1 WGALSAE
8 GAGPDLLPRAVCGAN
23 QDRQLTVQFAV
34 DDLWIGQRLGPTL
47 LEQVDG
53 ELRPVGFGLAAVQ
66 RARVPKLPGALMPG
80 VVDRHVHLGLV
91 DAAALTNSA
100 VLEVHDLGWV
110 PRIARGWKIDPPT
123 GGLVKIAGPFLTAVG
138 GYPSDRAWAPPGSVC
153 ELAGP
158 ADGVR
163 AVDEAAAHGHDL
175 IKLVLHSGGPLLD
188 DATLVAVIRA
198 AHRRHLP
205 VGVHA
210 EGEGQARRAF
220 EAGADILVHVP
231 WTELVPDELLRG
243 MAGSTRWTSTFAIHA
258 DGERER
264 ALDNAR
270 RFIRLGGR
278 LDYGTDMGNDM
289 YRGVMPVG
297 PRPEEITALGQAGL
311 TGGALL
317 ESLTGSPHRRLLA
330 AAAVYAPLPL
340 PYSAAEV
347 AVWLKQA
354 HRLVHVLKEGAI
366 A

>member
-1 WGALSAE
+1 VTLGM
-8 GAGPDLLPRAVCGAN
+8 R
-23 QDRQLTVQFAV
+23 FAV
-34 DDLWIGQRLGPTL
+34 ADLWIGQRLGPTL
-47 LEQVDG
+47 LEQVDD
-53 ELRPVGFGLAAVQ
+53 ELRPVGFGLVAVQ
-66 RARVPKLPGALMPG
+66 RAGVPRLTGALMPG
-80 VVDRHVHLGLV
+80 IIDRHVHLGLV
-91 DAAALTNSA
+91 DAAALADTP
-100 VLEVHDLGWV
+100 VVEVHDLGWV
-110 PRIARGWKIDPPT
+110 PRIARGWKSDPPT
-123 GGLVKIAGPFLTAVG
+123 GGLVKIAGPFLTALG
-138 GYPSDRAWAPPGSVC
+138 GYPSDRTWAPSGSVR

-188 DATLVAVIRA
+188 DATLVAVVRA
-198 AHRRHLP
+198 AHRLHLP

-220 EAGADILVHVP
+220 EAGADILVHAP
-231 WTELVPDELLRG
+231 WTESVPDDLLRA
-243 MAGSTRWTSTFAIHA
+243 MAGSMRWTSTFAIHTDA
-258 DGERER
+258 DRGT
-264 ALDNAR
+264 ALDNGR

-289 YRGVMPVG
+289 YGGPVPVG

-311 TGGALL
+311 TGDALL
-317 ESLTGSPHRRLLA
+317 GSLTGSPHRRLLA

-347 AVWLKQA
+347 AVWMKQA
-354 HRLVHVLKEGAI
+354 HRLAHALKEGAI

>member
-1 WGALSAE
+1 MTLV
-8 GAGPDLLPRAVCGAN
+8 R
-23 QDRQLTVQFAV
+23 RFAV

-47 LEQVDG
+47 LEQVDD
-53 ELRPVGFGLAAVQ
+53 ELRPVGFGRATVQ
-66 RARVPKLPGALMPG
+66 RARVPKLAGALMPG

-91 DAAALTNSA
+91 DGAALANTA
-100 VLEVHDLGWV
+100 VVEVHDLGWV

-123 GGLVKIAGPFLTAVG
+123 GGLVRIAGPFLTAVG
-138 GYPSDRAWAPPGSVC
+138 GYPSDRTWAPVGSVR

-163 AVDEAAAHGHDL
+163 AVDEAAAQGHDL
-175 IKLVLHSGGPLLD
+175 IKLVLHSGGPLPD
-188 DATLVAVIRA
+188 DATLVAVVRA
-198 AHRRHLP
+198 AHRRQLP

-231 WTELVPDELLRG
+231 WTESVSDDLLLA
-243 MAGSTRWTSTFAIHA
+243 MAGSMRWTSTFAIHA
-258 DGERER
+258 DADRGR

-289 YRGVMPVG
+289 YGGPMPVG

-311 TGGALL
+311 TGDALL
-317 ESLTGSPHRRLLA
+317 ESLTGSPGHRLRA

-347 AVWLKQA
+347 AVWMEQA
-354 HRLVHVLKEGAI
+354 HRLVHALKEGAP
-366 A
+366 

>member
-1 WGALSAE
+1 M
-8 GAGPDLLPRAVCGAN
+8 R
-23 QDRQLTVQFAV
+23 FAV

-47 LEQVDG
+47 LEQVDD
-53 ELRPVGFGLAAVQ
+53 ELRPVGFGHATVQ

-91 DAAALTNSA
+91 DGAALANTA
-100 VLEVHDLGWV
+100 VVEVHDLGWV
-110 PRIARGWKIDPPT
+110 PSIARGWKIDPPT
-123 GGLVKIAGPFLTAVG
+123 GGLVRIAGPFLTALG
-138 GYPSDRAWAPPGSVC
+138 GYPSDRTWAPSGSVR

-163 AVDEAAAHGHDL
+163 AVDEAAAQGHDL
-175 IKLVLHSGGPLLD
+175 IKLVLHSGGPLPD
-188 DATLVAVIRA
+188 DATLDAVVRA

-231 WTELVPDELLRG
+231 WTEPLPDDLLRA
-243 MAGSTRWTSTFAIHA
+243 MAGSVRWTSTFAIHA
-258 DGERER
+258 DADRER

-278 LDYGTDMGNDM
+278 LDYGTDMGNDA
-289 YRGVMPVG
+289 YRGAMPVG
-297 PRPEEITALGQAGL
+297 PRPEEITALGEAGL
-311 TGGALL
+311 TGDALL
-317 ESLTGSPHRRLLA
+317 ESLTGSPGRRLLA

-340 PYSAAEV
+340 PSSAAEV
-347 AVWLKQA
+347 AVWLNGA
-354 HRLVHVLKEGAI
+354 HRLVYALQEGAI
-366 A
+366 S